1 MAGLRAPLQLQIG
14 DRRAAGLGQ
23 GAVTEPA
30 EVIDARGRVWWE
42 YQAEV
47 NTRDAGPSAARP
59 RQADARAEA
68 RAAPAPGA
76 E

>member
-1 MAGLRAPLQLQIG
+1 MAGLGAQLQLQSG

-23 GAVTEPA
+23 GAVTGPA

-47 NTRDAGPSAARP
+47 NTRDAGPV
-59 RQADARAEA
+59 
-68 RAAPAPGA
+68 G
-76 E
+76 